1 MLTHVVFMKFPS
13 SQIAR
18 SVCDKL
24 LAMEGKIE
32 SLKGIEAGV
41 DVTRSGRSWDVALI
55 TRHEDQA
62 GLKAYAE
69 HPVHQAVLT
78 FIKQHIT
85 ESAAVDF

>member
-13 SQIAR
+13 QETAHA
-18 SVCDKL
+18 VCDRL
-24 LAMEGKIE
+24 LAMEGKID

-55 TRHEDQA
+55 TRHDDQV
-62 GLKAYAE
+62 GLEAYAA
-69 HPVHQAVLT
+69 HPVHQAVLG